1 MVKNST
7 NVVDV
12 QGQGL
17 TTTEIPEEVLR
28 YAERIDRTLESLWY
42 ESFCETDEDEDD

>member
-1 MVKNST
+1 MAKKELQTV
-7 NVVDV
+7 
-12 QGQGL
+12 GL